1 MDILVEQLMSEKTF
15 SIEAEKNIQDLATLM
30 TLKNIGSLLVTKGE
44 EFVGIVTEVDIV
56 RKVVYQK
63 IDPKTTTVESIMTS
77 PITTIEYDRSVM
89 EANNL
94 MEEKHIRH
102 IAVTREGEIVGIL
115 SVRDLLHP
123 VYVA

>member
-1 MDILVEQLMSEKTF
+1 MDILVESLISEKLF
-15 SIEAEKNIQDLATLM
+15 WIDAGKNIRDLAMEM
-30 TLKNIGSLLVTKGE
+30 TQKKIGSLLVKKQGE
-44 EFVGIVTEVDIV
+44 YVGIVTEVDIV
-56 RKVVYQK
+56 RKIVFFG
-63 IDPKTTTVESIMTS
+63 IDPKVATVESIMTT

-102 IAVTREGEIVGIL
+102 IAVTRGEEIVGIL